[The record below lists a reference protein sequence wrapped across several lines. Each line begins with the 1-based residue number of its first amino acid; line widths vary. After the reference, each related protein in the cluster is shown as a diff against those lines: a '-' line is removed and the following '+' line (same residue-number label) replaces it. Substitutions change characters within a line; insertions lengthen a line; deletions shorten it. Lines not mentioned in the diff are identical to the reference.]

1 MKIMST
7 LLSPPQPLK
16 AEQQNDFSI
25 GICAAD
31 RAANL
36 SNLLTS
42 ITREQFPEGWTLRK
56 VILVASGCDPEAL
69 AFSRALAASDKR
81 YKIIEEPER
90 YGKSE
95 AINKIIDSFE
105 GSFLVLVNSDASP
118 EPGAIFKLLR
128 AIGED
133 TNAGVISASP
143 AIAPKRG
150 ITNGVVRL
158 MWAAHNQCL
167 EELTRADKNNHC
179 CDELLVIRSE
189 AVQKLP
195 ADTVND
201 GAFMA
206 VNATRAGYAVK
217 FCESARVNIDVP
229 QHMVDVIEQRR
240 RILFGHRQIWE
251 SVGQPPKTL
260 ESMLMTNP
268 VLSISILIKT
278 LARSPELVLALP
290 VAIVSEAV
298 STFLAVLDTLTS
310 TKRHKLWARFGN
322 KS

>member
-1 MKIMST
+1 VST
-7 LLSPPQPLK
+7 VLSPPEIPK
-16 AEQQNDFSI
+16 AEHQNDFSI

-36 SNLLTS
+36 TKLLTA
-42 ITREQFPEGWTLRK
+42 ITREQFPEGYTLRK
-56 VILVASGCDPEAL
+56 IILVASGCDPNAL
-69 AFSRALAASDKR
+69 TFARELAASDER
-81 YKIIEEPER
+81 FKIIEEPQR

-95 AINKIIDSFE
+95 AINRIIDSFE
-105 GSFLVLVNSDASP
+105 GSFLVLVNSDAFP
-118 EPGAIFKLLR
+118 EYGAIFKLLGS
-128 AIGED
+128 IGED
-133 TNAGVISASP
+133 ASAGMVSASP
-143 AIAPKRG
+143 LIAPRHG
-150 ITNGVVRL
+150 ITHGVVRL

-167 EELTRADKNNHC
+167 EELTRVDKNNHC

-189 AVQKLP
+189 ALQRLP

-206 VNATRAGYAVK
+206 VNSTRAGYSVK
-217 FCESARVNIDVP
+217 FSESARVHIDVP
-229 QHMVDVIEQRR
+229 QQMVDVIEQRR

-278 LARSPELVLALP
+278 LTRSPELVLALP
-290 VAIVSEAV
+290 VAIMSEAV

-310 TKRHKLWARFGN
+310 TKRHKLWTRVGS

>member
-1 MKIMST
+1 VST
-7 LLSPPQPLK
+7 ILSPPEPPQ
-16 AEQQNDFSI
+16 AEHQNDFSI

-31 RAANL
+31 RATNL
-36 SNLLTS
+36 AKLLTA
-42 ITREQFPEGWTLRK
+42 ITREQFPEGYTLRK
-56 VILVASGCDPEAL
+56 IILVASGCDPNAL
-69 AFSRALAASDKR
+69 AYARELAASDER
-81 YKIIEEPER
+81 FKILEEPQR

-118 EPGAIFKLLR
+118 ESGAIFKLLR
-128 AIGED
+128 SMEED
-133 TNAGVISASP
+133 ASAGMVSASP
-143 AIAPKRG
+143 VIAPRHG
-150 ITNGVVRL
+150 ITHCVVRL

-167 EELTRADKNNHC
+167 EELTRIEKNNHC
-179 CDELLVIRSE
+179 CDELLIIRSE
-189 AVQKLP
+189 ALQKLP
-195 ADTVND
+195 PDTVND
-201 GAFMA
+201 GAFLA
-206 VNATRAGYAVK
+206 VNSTRAGYSVK
-217 FCESARVNIDVP
+217 FSESAKVNIDVP
-229 QHMVDVIEQRR
+229 QRMVDVIEQRR

-251 SVGQPPKTL
+251 SVGQPPRTL

-278 LARSPELVLALP
+278 LARSPELVTALP

-310 TKRHKLWARFGN
+310 TKRHKLWTRFGN